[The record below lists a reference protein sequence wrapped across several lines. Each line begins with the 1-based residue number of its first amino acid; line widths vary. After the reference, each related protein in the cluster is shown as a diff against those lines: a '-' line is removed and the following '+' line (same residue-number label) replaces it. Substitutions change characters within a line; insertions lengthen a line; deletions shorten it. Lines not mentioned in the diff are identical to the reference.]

1 MKKVSVFLRAA
12 YNYDADEAS
21 LESGLSCPE
30 PTLAQQS
37 FKDECDINTILE
49 RFAVTGELPNNVRMP
64 QYGDF
69 TGISDYQSALNA
81 VIAADDSFM
90 QLPASIRARFDND
103 PALFVEFC
111 GDESNRDEAIKL
123 GLVPPQVDN
132 SPAPV
137 AAESSEA
144 Q

>member
-1 MKKVSVFLRAA
+1 MKKLSVFLRSA
-12 YNYDADEAS
+12 YNYDADEVS
-21 LESGLSCPE
+21 QETGLSCSE

-69 TGISDYQSALNA
+69 SGIFDYQTALNA
-81 VIAADDSFM
+81 VMAADDSFM
-90 QLPASIRARFDND
+90 QLPASVRARFDND

-111 GDESNRDEAIKL
+111 GDESNREEAIKL

-132 SPAPV
+132 SPAPSD
-137 AAESSEA
+137 AEGGGA